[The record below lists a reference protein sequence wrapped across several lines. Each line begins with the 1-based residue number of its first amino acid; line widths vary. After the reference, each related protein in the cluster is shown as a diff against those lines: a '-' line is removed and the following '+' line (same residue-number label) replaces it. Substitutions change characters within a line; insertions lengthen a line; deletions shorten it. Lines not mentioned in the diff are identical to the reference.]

1 MGRLSRAFLLF
12 ALGLPLSFPSL
23 TYRFVSPASLVLPA
37 AGFARHLG
45 ILSCWPLSSLPWRV
59 YTHPRCSS
67 PAGGFLLFFFFFFS
81 LDRVLRTC
89 PWYLAR
95 KLRVCV
101 PSACVRRYLPKAVAP
116 AGPSFFLSF
125 FPFYRS
131 LPLSAAFIIVLES
144 ERPGRP
150 LLKNRAR
157 EEREINRRTSEI
169 ENKER
174 IPSRASPRGWFPH
187 SRFFFFFFFFSLL
200 LVGQPVAG
208 RSNFSLFSR
217 LKRRLF

>member
-1 MGRLSRAFLLF
+1 MLLSRRGFSSFFLLLLF
-12 ALGLPLSFPSL
+12 PRPSPSYLPVVPGSEAPGV
-23 TYRFVSPASLVLPA
+23 RAIRV
-37 AGFARHLG
+37 R
-45 ILSCWPLSSLPWRV
+45 SSLPSESCR
-59 YTHPRCSS
+59 P
-67 PAGGFLLFFFFFFS
+67 GGTL
-81 LDRVLRTC
+81 
-89 PWYLAR
+89 
-95 KLRVCV
+95 
-101 PSACVRRYLPKAVAP
+101 
-116 AGPSFFLSF
+116 FLSF
-125 FPFYRS
+125 FPPFYRS